1 MPIQIVLIIGAVYI
15 KNSMRNS
22 AINDVLSKTTELK
35 NEREQFEF
43 VWALSSMFSLL
54 KKDNMKVLNLVVNVI
69 RSM

>member
-54 KKDNMKVLNLVVNVI
+54 KKDNMKVLNREAI
-69 RSM
+69 KI